1 MNRPGPDPLLAE
13 LAAGRAEAFAE
24 LYDRF
29 GGRLH
34 RAAWGIL
41 GRSEDAEE
49 AVQEVFMALVRC
61 RARLSEVRDLTAYLF
76 TALRRVAARLAA
88 RQARQPVA
96 AEEVVRQAAINA
108 GRPPTSNPQ
117 GERLDRALRALP
129 PKQRE
134 VIVMK
139 IDGDLTFAQ
148 IAAVV
153 GVSANTAA
161 SRYRY
166 ALQRLRRALGE
177 TTG

>member
-13 LAAGRAEAFAE
+13 LAAGRAEAFAK

-34 RAAWGIL
+34 RAAWGML
-41 GRSEDAEE
+41 GRREDAEE
-49 AVQEVFMALVRC
+49 AVQEVFMALVRS
-61 RARLSEVRDLTAYLF
+61 RDRLSEVRDLTAYLF
-76 TALRRVAARLAA
+76 TALRRVAGRLAA

-96 AEEVVRQAAINA
+96 AEEVVRQAVS
-108 GRPPTSNPQ
+108 GEGPPSSNPR

-134 VIVMK
+134 VIAMK
-139 IDGDLTFAQ
+139 IDGELTFAQ
-148 IAAVV
+148 IAAVL
-153 GVSANTAA
+153 GVSPNTAA

-166 ALQRLRRALGE
+166 ALEKLRRSLEDANR
-177 TTG
+177 